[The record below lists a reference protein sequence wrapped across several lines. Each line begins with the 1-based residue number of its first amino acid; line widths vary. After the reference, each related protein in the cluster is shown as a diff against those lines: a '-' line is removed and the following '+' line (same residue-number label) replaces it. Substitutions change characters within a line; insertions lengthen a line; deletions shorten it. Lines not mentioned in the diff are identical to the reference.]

1 VPAQLVYV
9 FSNFTATCTVAA
21 PMVSFVRTNAAGA
34 FRFDR
39 VVAPTEGP
47 DLCVSILVIPE
58 ANTGYAESGRL
69 NGFVDFRL
77 LAPLDTLSFN
87 VTLAPR

>member
-1 VPAQLVYV
+1 V
-9 FSNFTATCTVAA
+9 
-21 PMVSFVRTNAAGA
+21 VSFVRTNAAGT

-39 VVAPTEGP
+39 VVAPNEGV
-47 DLCVSILVIPE
+47 DLCVTILVIPE
-58 ANTGYAESGRL
+58 ANTGFLESGRL